1 MYNYSQIP
9 ILSYSHTLIIEIFK
23 DPADSELRSE
33 VITIIT
39 LDNMSVFFDTND
51 ILLYLVNQLFG
62 RQNNIRINAR

>member
-39 LDNMSVFFDTND
+39 LDNMSVFFYTND

-62 RQNNIRINAR
+62 RPNNIRINAR